1 MENIRHSTQG
11 LGQAMLG
18 FAVLVMMLVGL
29 AGTIYKM
36 VAPGGWIAQV
46 FGRSIS
52 AGFAVI
58 AALAFVGLI
67 AWLSREYS
75 SPNSRNRFSNLFVY
89 GFTAAGL
96 VYALRFWM
104 NGVF

>member
-18 FAVLVMMLVGL
+18 FAVLVLMLVGL
-29 AGTIYKM
+29 SGTIYKM
-36 VAPGGWIAQV
+36 LAPGGWIAQA

-52 AGFAVI
+52 TGFAWL

-75 SPNSRNRFSNLFVY
+75 SPSSRNRFSDLFVY
-89 GFTAAGL
+89 GFTAAGF

-104 NGVF
+104 TGVF